1 MGDDKNYTNVI
12 LQEIRSQMSA
22 VLEIVSDNQ
31 RKLDKMPTRE
41 EFNNLR
47 EEFDSLK
54 TDVRTIKLAV
64 VDNDKTTQ
72 HELELLDRRVTK
84 LEESAS

>member
-12 LQEIRSQMSA
+12 LEEIRSQMST
-22 VLEIVSDNQ
+22 VLEIVSNQ
-31 RKLDKMPTRE
+31 PTRE

-54 TDVRTIKLAV
+54 ADVKTIKRAI
-64 VDNDKTTQ
+64 VDNDKTTRR
-72 HELELLDRRVTK
+72 ELELLDRRVTK

>member
-12 LQEIRSQMSA
+12 LEEIRSQMSA

-31 RKLDKMPTRE
+31 RKLGNMPTRE
-41 EFNNLR
+41 EF
-47 EEFDSLK
+47 DDLK
-54 TDVRTIKLAV
+54 ADVNTIKRAV
-64 VDNDKTTQ
+64 VDNDKTTR

-84 LEESAS
+84 LEESVS

>member
-12 LQEIRSQMSA
+12 LEEIRSQMSA

-41 EFNNLR
+41 EF
-47 EEFDSLK
+47 DDLK
-54 TDVRTIKLAV
+54 ADVNTIKRAV
-64 VDNDKTTQ
+64 VDNDKTTR

>member
-12 LQEIRSQMSA
+12 LEEIRSQMSA

-31 RKLDKMPTRE
+31 RKLGNMPTRE
-41 EFNNLR
+41 EF
-47 EEFDSLK
+47 DDLK
-54 TDVRTIKLAV
+54 TDVRTIKRAV
-64 VDNDKTTQ
+64 VDNDKTTR
-72 HELELLDRRVTK
+72 HELELLDRRVTE

>member
-12 LQEIRSQMSA
+12 LEEIRSQMSA

-31 RKLDKMPTRE
+31 RKLDNMPTRE
-41 EFNNLR
+41 EF
-47 EEFDSLK
+47 DDLK
-54 TDVRTIKLAV
+54 ADVNTIKRAV
-64 VDNDKTTQ
+64 VDNDKTTR
-72 HELELLDRRVTK
+72 HELELLDRRRVTK

>member
-12 LQEIRSQMSA
+12 LEEIRSQMSA

-31 RKLDKMPTRE
+31 RKLGNMPTRE
-41 EFNNLR
+41 EF
-47 EEFDSLK
+47 DDLK
-54 TDVRTIKLAV
+54 AD
-64 VDNDKTTQ
+64 VDNDKTTR
-72 HELELLDRRVTK
+72 HKLELLDRRVAK

>member
-12 LQEIRSQMSA
+12 LEEIRSQMSA

-31 RKLDKMPTRE
+31 RKLGNMPTRE
-41 EFNNLR
+41 EF
-47 EEFDSLK
+47 DDLK
-54 TDVRTIKLAV
+54 ADVNTIKRAV
-64 VDNDKTTQ
+64 VDNDKTTR
-72 HELELLDRRVTK
+72 HELELLERRVAK

>member
-12 LQEIRSQMSA
+12 LEEIRSQMSA

-31 RKLDKMPTRE
+31 RKLGNMPTRE
-41 EFNNLR
+41 EF
-47 EEFDSLK
+47 DHLK
-54 TDVRTIKLAV
+54 ADVNTIKRAV
-64 VDNDKTTQ
+64 VDNDKTTR

>member
-12 LQEIRSQMSA
+12 LEEIRSQMSA

-31 RKLDKMPTRE
+31 RKLDNMPTRE
-41 EFNNLR
+41 EF
-47 EEFDSLK
+47 DDLK
-54 TDVRTIKLAV
+54 ADVNTIKRAV
-64 VDNDKTTQ
+64 VDNDKTTR
-72 HELELLDRRVTK
+72 HELELLDRRVTE

>member
-12 LQEIRSQMSA
+12 LEEIRSQMSA
-22 VLEIVSDNQ
+22 VLEIVSNQ
-31 RKLDKMPTRE
+31 PTRE

-54 TDVRTIKLAV
+54 TDVKIIKRAV
-64 VDNDKTTQ
+64 VDNDKTTR
-72 HELELLDRRVTK
+72 HELGLLDRRVTK

>member
-12 LQEIRSQMSA
+12 LEEIRSQMST
-22 VLEIVSDNQ
+22 VLEIVSNQ
-31 RKLDKMPTRE
+31 PTRE

-54 TDVRTIKLAV
+54 TDVRTIKRAV

>member
-12 LQEIRSQMSA
+12 LEEIRSQMSA
-22 VLEIVSDNQ
+22 VLEIVSNQ
-31 RKLDKMPTRE
+31 PTRE

-54 TDVRTIKLAV
+54 TDVRTIKRAV

-72 HELELLDRRVTK
+72 HELELLDWRVTE

>member
-12 LQEIRSQMSA
+12 LEEIRSQMSA
-22 VLEIVSDNQ
+22 VLEIVSNQ
-31 RKLDKMPTRE
+31 PIRE

-54 TDVRTIKLAV
+54 IDIRTIKRAV

-72 HELELLDRRVTK
+72 HELELLDRRVAK

>member
-12 LQEIRSQMSA
+12 LEEIRSQMSA
-22 VLEIVSDNQ
+22 VLEIVSNQ
-31 RKLDKMPTRE
+31 PTRE

-54 TDVRTIKLAV
+54 TDVRTIKRAV

-72 HELELLDRRVTK
+72 HELELLDRRVTE
-84 LEESAS
+84 LEESVS

>member
-12 LQEIRSQMSA
+12 LEEIRSQMSA

-31 RKLDKMPTRE
+31 RKLDNMPTRE
-41 EFNNLR
+41 EF
-47 EEFDSLK
+47 DDLK
-54 TDVRTIKLAV
+54 ADVNTIKRAV
-64 VDNDKTTQ
+64 VDNDKTTR
-72 HELELLDRRVTK
+72 HKLELLDRRVAK

>member
-12 LQEIRSQMSA
+12 LEKIRSQMSA
-22 VLEIVSDNQ
+22 ILEIVSNQ
-31 RKLDKMPTRE
+31 PTRE

-72 HELELLDRRVTK
+72 HELELLDQRVAK

>member
-12 LQEIRSQMSA
+12 LEKIRSQMSA
-22 VLEIVSDNQ
+22 VLEIVSNQ
-31 RKLDKMPTRE
+31 PTRE

>member
-12 LQEIRSQMSA
+12 LEEIRSQMSA

-31 RKLDKMPTRE
+31 RKLDNMPTRE
-41 EFNNLR
+41 EFDDLNA
-47 EEFDSLK
+47 
-54 TDVRTIKLAV
+54 DVNTIKRAV
-64 VDNDKTTQ
+64 VDNDKTTR

>member
-12 LQEIRSQMSA
+12 LEEIRSQMSA

-31 RKLDKMPTRE
+31 RKLDNMPTRE
-41 EFNNLR
+41 EF
-47 EEFDSLK
+47 DDLK
-54 TDVRTIKLAV
+54 ADVNTIKRAV

>member
-12 LQEIRSQMSA
+12 LEEIRSQMSA
-22 VLEIVSDNQ
+22 VLEIVSNQ
-31 RKLDKMPTRE
+31 PTRE

-54 TDVRTIKLAV
+54 TDVNTIKRAV

-84 LEESAS
+84 LEESAP

>member
-1 MGDDKNYTNVI
+1 MSDDKNYTNVI
-12 LQEIRSQMSA
+12 LEKIRSQMSA
-22 VLEIVSDNQ
+22 VLEIVSNQ
-31 RKLDKMPTRE
+31 PTRE

-54 TDVRTIKLAV
+54 TDVRTIKRAV
-64 VDNDKTTQ
+64 VDNDKTTR
-72 HELELLDRRVTK
+72 HDDRRVTK

>member
-12 LQEIRSQMSA
+12 LEEIRSQMSA

-31 RKLDKMPTRE
+31 RKLGNMPTRE
-41 EFNNLR
+41 EFDNL
-47 EEFDSLK
+47 K
-54 TDVRTIKLAV
+54 ADVNTIKRAV
-64 VDNDKTTQ
+64 VDNDKTTR

>member
-12 LQEIRSQMSA
+12 LEEIRSQMST
-22 VLEIVSDNQ
+22 VLKIASNQ
-31 RKLDKMPTRE
+31 PTRE

-54 TDVRTIKLAV
+54 ADVKTIKRAI
-64 VDNDKTTQ
+64 VDNDKTTR

>member
-12 LQEIRSQMSA
+12 LEEVRSQMRA

-31 RKLDKMPTRE
+31 RKLGNMPTRE
-41 EFNNLR
+41 EF
-47 EEFDSLK
+47 DDLK
-54 TDVRTIKLAV
+54 ADVNTIKRAV
-64 VDNDKTTQ
+64 VYNDKTTR

>member
-12 LQEIRSQMSA
+12 LEKIRSQMSA
-22 VLEIVSDNQ
+22 VLEIVSNQ
-31 RKLDKMPTRE
+31 PTRE

-54 TDVRTIKLAV
+54 TDVRTIKRAV

-72 HELELLDRRVTK
+72 HELELLDRRVTE

>member
-12 LQEIRSQMSA
+12 LEEIRSQMSA
-22 VLEIVSDNQ
+22 VLEIVSKQ
-31 RKLDKMPTRE
+31 PTRE

-54 TDVRTIKLAV
+54 TDVKIIKRVV
-64 VDNDKTTQ
+64 VDNDKTTR
-72 HELELLDRRVTK
+72 HELELLDRRVAK

>member
-12 LQEIRSQMSA
+12 LEEIRSQMSA

-31 RKLDKMPTRE
+31 RKLDNMPTC
-41 EFNNLR
+41 
-47 EEFDSLK
+47 EEFDDLK
-54 TDVRTIKLAV
+54 ADVNTIKRAV
-64 VDNDKTTQ
+64 VDNDKTTR

>member
-12 LQEIRSQMSA
+12 LEEIRSQMSA

-31 RKLDKMPTRE
+31 RKLGNMPTRE
-41 EFNNLR
+41 EF
-47 EEFDSLK
+47 DDLK
-54 TDVRTIKLAV
+54 ADVNTIKRAV
-64 VDNDKTTQ
+64 VDNDKTTR

-84 LEESAS
+84 LEESAL

>member
-1 MGDDKNYTNVI
+1 MSDDKNYTNVI
-12 LQEIRSQMSA
+12 LEEIRSQMSA
-22 VLEIVSDNQ
+22 VLEIVSNQ
-31 RKLDKMPTRE
+31 PTRE

-54 TDVRTIKLAV
+54 TDVRTIKRAV

-72 HELELLDRRVTK
+72 HELELLDRRVAK

>member
-1 MGDDKNYTNVI
+1 MGDDKDYTNVI
-12 LQEIRSQMSA
+12 LEEIRSQMSA
-22 VLEIVSDNQ
+22 ILEIVSNQ
-31 RKLDKMPTRE
+31 PTRE

-54 TDVRTIKLAV
+54 TDVRTIKRAV
-64 VDNDKTTQ
+64 VDNDKTTR
-72 HELELLDRRVTK
+72 HDDRRVTK

>member
-12 LQEIRSQMSA
+12 LEEIRSQMRA
-22 VLEIVSDNQ
+22 VLGIVSNQ
-31 RKLDKMPTRE
+31 PTRE

-54 TDVRTIKLAV
+54 TDVNTIKRAV
-64 VDNDKTTQ
+64 VDNDKTTR
-72 HELELLDRRVTK
+72 HELELLDRRVTE

>member
-1 MGDDKNYTNVI
+1 MDDDKNYTNVI
-12 LQEIRSQMSA
+12 LEKIRSQMSA
-22 VLEIVSDNQ
+22 VLEIVSNQ
-31 RKLDKMPTRE
+31 PTRE

-54 TDVRTIKLAV
+54 TDVRTIKRAV

-72 HELELLDRRVTK
+72 HELELLDRRVTE
-84 LEESAS
+84 LEESVS

>member
-12 LQEIRSQMSA
+12 LEEIRSQMSA

-31 RKLDKMPTRE
+31 RKLDNMPTRE
-41 EFNNLR
+41 EF
-47 EEFDSLK
+47 DDLK
-54 TDVRTIKLAV
+54 ADVNTIKRAV

-72 HELELLDRRVTK
+72 HELELLDWRVTE